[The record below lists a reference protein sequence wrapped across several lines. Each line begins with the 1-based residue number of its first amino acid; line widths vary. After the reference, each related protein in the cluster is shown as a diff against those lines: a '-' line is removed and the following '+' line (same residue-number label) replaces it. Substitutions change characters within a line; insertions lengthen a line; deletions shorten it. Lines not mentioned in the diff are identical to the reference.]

1 MSEAAFRRD
10 FDAAFVQAWGGV
22 AGDVTGTYTSPSGTV
37 TDGVHVLVD
46 PAVDY
51 FGDDEGQLSY
61 EKALVSLFLAEV
73 SPETGGTVLV
83 DGQTYTLVKRT
94 ERCDESRSQWVARHG

>member
-1 MSEAAFRRD
+1 MSEAAFRRS
-10 FDAAFVQAWGGV
+10 FDDAFLQAWGSAVGGV
-22 AGDVTGTYTSPSGTV
+22 NGTYTSPTGTV
-37 TDGVHVLVD
+37 TTGVHVLVD
-46 PAVDY
+46 PAVDF
-51 FGDDEGQLSY
+51 FGDDDGQVSY

-83 DGQTYTLVKRT
+83 DGDTYVLVKRT